1 MPCSVILTLHYNIPR
16 DFRFR
21 GCYFLL
27 IVSAIAKK
35 IEDPNKI
42 EPIL

>member
-1 MPCSVILTLHYNIPR
+1 MPCSIILTLHYNILC

-27 IVSAIAKK
+27 VVFTIAKK